1 MNHSSKE
8 AEHFFRTWI
17 EGRGYVASRPLPP
30 GALYLGIKRFIE
42 DVGGDRDQLVGRS
55 KTESLTAHHLM
66 LWLSLRNLTIPTVFV
81 GTLYDLIVRGV
92 SGKPFFMLAL
102 HHAKEFSWNEGDRN
116 AYAKS

>member
-1 MNHSSKE
+1 MDRMSKE
-8 AEHFFRTWI
+8 AQEFFRTWI
-17 EGRGYVASRPLPP
+17 EGRAYVASRPLPP
-30 GALYLGIKRFIE
+30 GALYLGVKRFIE
-42 DVGGDRDQLVGRS
+42 DVGGNRDQLVGRA
-55 KTESLTAHHLM
+55 KDEPLTAHHLM
-66 LWLSLRNLTIPTVFV
+66 LWLSMRNLTVPTVFV